1 MRKRVSAMTFA
12 VALLMWLPAAAQD
25 QAQVQKGMAVYAE
38 QKCGICH
45 AIAGKGNAK
54 GPLDDVGSRL
64 GADEIRDWMVDA
76 PGMTAKSKSTRKP
89 PMRSYPKLSKEE
101 LDALVAYMLSLR
113 K

>member
-1 MRKRVSAMTFA
+1 MTFA